1 MGYEWDFAVVLKT
14 LPFILK
20 GVKFTLLL
28 SALGWGVGALI
39 GLLVALL
46 RLAGVRVLG
55 ALLSVYVDVF
65 RSLPDL
71 VVLFW
76 FFYAIPILTGL
87 QPSALVS
94 ASVALGIA
102 AGATLSEIFR
112 SGILS
117 ISGGQWEAAFAL
129 AMTTRQAYRRIVL
142 PQAIVRM
149 LPPLVS
155 TAISMIKASS
165 LAAAVG
171 VAELMWQGTAMMLWT
186 YRRVEIYT
194 VIAVVY
200 FGLTYPQALLV
211 NYIHAR
217 LLPKG

>member
-1 MGYEWDFAVVLKT
+1 MGYEWNFGVVLKT

-20 GVKFTLLL
+20 GVTFTLLL
-28 SALGWGVGALI
+28 SALGWGLGAVI
-39 GLLVALL
+39 GILVAII
-46 RLAGVRVLG
+46 RLAKVPVLG
-55 ALLSVYVDVF
+55 TLLSIYVDVF

-87 QPSALVS
+87 STSALFS
-94 ASVALGIA
+94 ASLALGIA
-102 AGATLSEIFR
+102 AGASLSEIFR

-117 ISGGQWEAAFAL
+117 ISKGQWEASFAL
-129 AMTTRQAYRRIVL
+129 GMTTPQAYRRIIL

-155 TAISMIKASS
+155 TTISMVKASS
-165 LAAAVG
+165 LASAVG

-186 YRRVEIYT
+186 YRRVEVYT
-194 VIAVVY
+194 IIAIVY
-200 FGLTYPQALLV
+200 FVLTYPQALFV
-211 NYIHAR
+211 NHIHAR